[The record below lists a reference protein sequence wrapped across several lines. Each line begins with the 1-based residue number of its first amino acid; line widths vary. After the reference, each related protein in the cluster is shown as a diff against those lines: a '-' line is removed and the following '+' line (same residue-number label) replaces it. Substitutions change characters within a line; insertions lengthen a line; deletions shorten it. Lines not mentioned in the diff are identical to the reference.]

1 MEKTVIID
9 PQEQTSTITWTRVVT
24 PEKGKRNQESPD
36 NQPPTKI
43 AKTEPEVE
51 VVSEHRI
58 PIRNYWEFS
67 SAAGFEHLDH
77 RWLRTAWWHKF
88 ERKWYPRDPSKP
100 IIWAR
105 PDDWKPES
113 DKEFAERSK
122 SWVKEG
128 ERLEH
133 EKVQVGGIYRL
144 FENPACKVRVTDLN
158 RYRTKPEVYVQ
169 NLAGYDGRDL
179 FTDELESTLLNSKRA
194 RKNWVRR
201 RRARY
206 RKFGEPCYW

>member
-1 MEKTVIID
+1 M
-9 PQEQTSTITWTRVVT
+9 T
-24 PEKGKRNQESPD
+24 PEKEKAGKRTLE
-36 NQPPTKI
+36 PPTTQPQAKI
-43 AKTEPEVE
+43 AKTEPEAR
-51 VVSEHRI
+51 VVYTDRI
-58 PIRNYWEFS
+58 PLGNYWEFS
-67 SAAGFEHLDH
+67 SAAGFEHLDY

-100 IIWAR
+100 IIWAC

-128 ERLEH
+128 ERPEH
-133 EKVQVGGIYRL
+133 EKVQVGGIYHL

-158 RYRTKPEVYVQ
+158 RYCTKPEVYVQ
-169 NLAGYDGRDL
+169 NLDGSGGRDL